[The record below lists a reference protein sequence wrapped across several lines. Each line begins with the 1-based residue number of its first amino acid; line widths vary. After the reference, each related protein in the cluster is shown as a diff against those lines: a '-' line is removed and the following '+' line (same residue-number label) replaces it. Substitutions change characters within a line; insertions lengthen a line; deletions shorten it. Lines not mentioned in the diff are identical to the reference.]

1 VNIIMDGPPAMT
13 LGVEP
18 ARAGIMD
25 EPPRSKTAAILSAQ
39 RLWRIGLYGV
49 TMAVGTLAAY
59 AWALQGGDAA
69 RAGTLAFTTFVL
81 FQFFN
86 IFNARAEH
94 GSAFNAQFFSNG
106 KLWPPCRRARP
117 AGGRRALGPAQAIF
131 DTVDLSPLEW
141 SVAIAIASTTLVLD
155 EARKLL
161 MCLFRRVS
169 RG

>member
-1 VNIIMDGPPAMT
+1 MDGPPAMT

-49 TMAVGTLAAY
+49 TMAVGTLGAY

-106 KLWPPCRRARP
+106 KLWLPSPACSACRWSRCIGARP
-117 AGGRRALGPAQAIF
+117 RPSSTPSTSARSNGASPSPSPPPPSCWTKRA
-131 DTVDLSPLEW
+131 S
-141 SVAIAIASTTLVLD
+141 
-155 EARKLL
+155 
-161 MCLFRRVS
+161 C
-169 RG
+169 